1 MRTRTRYRFQPL
13 TLTPNPPPPPRSPA
27 TLHLPKVLAGVRSTI
42 IPADPLLIFILLLQS
57 CMPSA
62 QNSVVILQ
70 LDDKPEAAGSMA
82 RTISALYTLSVLPMA
97 LLISFAI
104 RASGVPVAWY
114 G

>member
-1 MRTRTRYRFQPL
+1 M
-13 TLTPNPPPPPRSPA
+13 
-27 TLHLPKVLAGVRSTI
+27 GVRSTI

-82 RTISALYTLSVLPMA
+82 RTISALYTLSVIPMA
-97 LLISFAI
+97 LLISFAM
-104 RASGVPVAWY
+104 RVSGVPVSWY